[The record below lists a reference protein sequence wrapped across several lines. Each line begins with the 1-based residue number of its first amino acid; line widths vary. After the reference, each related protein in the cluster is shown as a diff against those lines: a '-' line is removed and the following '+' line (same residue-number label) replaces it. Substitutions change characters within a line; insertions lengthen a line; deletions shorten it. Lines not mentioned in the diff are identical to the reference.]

1 MFAKQMMQNLNVS
14 RETTAML
21 EEYVGL
27 IEKWNPAIN
36 LVSKSSLADIWPR
49 HILDSAQVLS
59 LGGASIRS
67 WADLGSGGGLPGIV
81 VAIMATAQMPL
92 MKVTLVEVDQRKSA
106 FLRQVCQKLDLNVE
120 VLSERIEQLPSL
132 SAQVVSAR
140 ALAPLDRLLD
150 YVDRHIDTD
159 GKALLSKGASFEEE
173 ILIARKKWNFD
184 LEIHRSAIQEAS
196 VILEIGRLSRV

>member
-59 LGGASIRS
+59 LGGMSIRS

-159 GKALLSKGASFEEE
+159 GKALLSKGASFEAE

>member
-59 LGGASIRS
+59 LGGMSIRS

>member
-59 LGGASIRS
+59 LGGTSIRS

-150 YVDRHIDTD
+150 YVDRHIDID

>member
-1 MFAKQMMQNLNVS
+1 MIVKQMMQSLNVS

-67 WADLGSGGGLPGIV
+67 WVDLGSGGGLPGIV

-92 MKVTLVEVDQRKSA
+92 MKVTLVEVDRRKSA
-106 FLRQVCQKLDLNVE
+106 FLRQVCQQLDLNVE

-140 ALAPLDRLLD
+140 ALAPLDRLLE
-150 YVDRHIDTD
+150 YVERHQDTD

-173 ILIARKKWNFD
+173 IMIPRKKWNID
-184 LEIHRSAIQEAS
+184 L
-196 VILEIGRLSRV
+196 